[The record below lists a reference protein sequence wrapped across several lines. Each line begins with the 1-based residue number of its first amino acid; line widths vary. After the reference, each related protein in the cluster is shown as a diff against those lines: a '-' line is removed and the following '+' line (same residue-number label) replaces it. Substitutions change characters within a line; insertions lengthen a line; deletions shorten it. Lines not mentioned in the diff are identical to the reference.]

1 MASHKILLVED
12 NPDDVELTLHACQ
25 VGRIASDVVVA
36 RDGEEALEYLF
47 GTGRHL
53 GRAGEGLPAVMILDL
68 NLPGISGLD
77 VLRSIRQRPETRRIP
92 VVILTAS
99 DDLANVIGG
108 YDLGV
113 NSYIRKP
120 AEFDAFTEMMSRLQR
135 YWLVTNTAPPV

>member
-1 MASHKILLVED
+1 MARHKILLVED
-12 NPDDVELTLHACQ
+12 NPDDVELTLHACRTN
-25 VGRIASDVVVA
+25 RIASDVVVT

-53 GRAGEGLPAVMILDL
+53 GRAGEGFPAVMILDI

-120 AEFDAFTEMMSRLQR
+120 AGFDAFTEMMSRLQR
-135 YWLVTNTAPPV
+135 YWLVTNTAPPA